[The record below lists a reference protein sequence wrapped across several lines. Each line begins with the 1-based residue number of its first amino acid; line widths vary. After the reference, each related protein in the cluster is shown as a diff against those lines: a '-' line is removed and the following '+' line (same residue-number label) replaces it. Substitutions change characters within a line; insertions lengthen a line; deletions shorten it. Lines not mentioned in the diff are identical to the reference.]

1 MRQVY
6 VVTHAQATHHVHE
19 VVGGWYDSQLTA
31 SGERAAV
38 AIGSRLR
45 SLIPAGAE
53 VEIYSSDLK
62 RARQT
67 AAPVSEILGIR
78 PVLDDRLR
86 EKSYGEGEGRPQA
99 WFHARFVPPPAAGD
113 RMNHNDGIAG
123 AETRAVFARR
133 LYAAMDDILRSQ
145 CEHQVIV
152 THGGA
157 VTFLLA
163 AWIKMPI
170 SALDYVNFA
179 VASGSVTKLQE
190 DDYFHSR
197 RVLALGDTSHLDSL
211 GDSCS
216 QAFSRT

>member
-1 MRQVY
+1 MRQVSI
-6 VVTHAQATHHVHE
+6 VTHAQATHHVDE
-19 VVGGWYDSQLTA
+19 VVGGWYDSQLTP
-31 SGERAAV
+31 SGERAAT
-38 AIGSRLR
+38 AIATRLR
-45 SLIPAGAE
+45 SLIPVGAD

-62 RARQT
+62 RAQQT
-67 AAPVSEILGIR
+67 AASVAKMLAVR

-99 WFHARFVPPPAAGD
+99 WFRARFVPPPPVGD
-113 RMNHNDGIAG
+113 RMNHDEGIAG

-133 LYAAMDDILRSQ
+133 LYAAMDDILQSQ

-163 AWIKMPI
+163 AWIKMPA
-170 SALDYVNFA
+170 SALDYVNFG

-197 RVLALGDTSHLDSL
+197 RVLTLGDTSHLDSL
-211 GDSCS
+211 G
-216 QAFSRT
+216 ATPVE